1 MLATALLL
9 IALHSPLPSAVEEI
23 RTQIEQVGVEIV
35 ALQQKLEGLQSF
47 KEKHNKVPA
56 KLIEETRTQID
67 TAEQQLAY
75 LETLL
80 SQYLAAP
87 RQDPED
93 ELRKQLEILQHRMD
107 LSIPPEHPPSPRLK
121 KST

>member
-9 IALHSPLPSAVEEI
+9 IALHSPLASAVEEI

-35 ALQQKLEGLQSF
+35 VLQQKLEGLQGSQ
-47 KEKHNKVPA
+47 EKHDKVPA
-56 KLIEETRTQID
+56 KLIEETRMQID

-80 SQYLAAP
+80 GVYLATP
-87 RQDPED
+87 RHDPED